1 MHIDNF
7 LETCAFSLNLYTGK
21 EIAQYFGVNPS
32 AVANWKARGKVP
44 SRIVM
49 LLKKKDAE
57 SKGDDMST
65 AFNEL
70 LNRYEKLR
78 DEMKELTSRPSP
90 DISKSVTSLLP
101 ERDIMGELLD
111 GAIEQQSLLNESSTF
126 GFALLIL
133 DKNNNVSRINPTFT
147 QFFGYDVDNLYGKSV
162 LDTIVT
168 NGDVKALEAHLSK
181 IDINQTY
188 LLNIQHK
195 EGYAVPVKVRSK
207 NITTLTYVNF
217 NVLLF
222 TVLKDLSDVYPGF
235 MISEGDPVTGKVFD
249 VPVPRRTINPY
260 MFSEQYGY
268 TSEEATKLNIIDLV
282 HPTELQGAIQERND
296 NMKLAQD
303 RDEQY
308 ASTDSKSTVSATTIE
323 KFHRIKHKD
332 GHYVKSVC
340 LIRTHW
346 DKKITTIQFTP
357 DTEAVE

>member
-1 MHIDNF
+1 
-7 LETCAFSLNLYTGK
+7 
-21 EIAQYFGVNPS
+21 
-32 AVANWKARGKVP
+32 
-44 SRIVM
+44 M

-126 GFALLIL
+126 GFAL
-133 DKNNNVSRINPTFT
+133 
-147 QFFGYDVDNLYGKSV
+147 
-162 LDTIVT
+162 
-168 NGDVKALEAHLSK
+168 
-181 IDINQTY
+181 
-188 LLNIQHK
+188 
-195 EGYAVPVKVRSK
+195 
-207 NITTLTYVNF
+207 NF